1 MEVTSQPADRP
12 SSMLF
17 SQGVLT
23 TWLVARAPS
32 GPPVGAGTPYHRCF
46 AYSGVMTLS
55 QLVASLAMDRESV
68 PASTAEAC
76 YVTPPFPFCSST
88 TCDLADEP

>member
-23 TWLVARAPS
+23 TSQSTL
-32 GPPVGAGTPYHRCF
+32 GAGTLYRCF
-46 AYSGVMTLS
+46 AYSGAMTLS
-55 QLVASLAMDRESV
+55 QLVASLAMDRENA
-68 PASTAEAC
+68 PASTAEAR